1 MKRYNSCH
9 LERCINTLVATN
21 CSVSFKEIKYN
32 KEILLLAIYATCVY
46 KNKHQL
52 VCFCSVQFVST
63 QNAKDH
69 RWSMNRLKI
78 SWWTNRQSEL
88 RGVATGGFP
97 SVCVKART
105 KARSSSRRSSTSTN
119 HQTKIATKIN
129 LQLSSSRR
137 LIMLQKSS
145 SAHGLRAYYHSF
157 LPVQIKCHRYEGG

>member
-63 QNAKDH
+63 QNTDKDH

-78 SWWTNRQSEL
+78 SWGTNRQSEL
-88 RGVATGGFP
+88 RGVVSHP
-97 SVCVKART
+97 CVSRPGRRLDQVRGDHQLPRIIKPR
-105 KARSSSRRSSTSTN
+105 SRRKSTFIYHQVDALSCCRN
-119 HQTKIATKIN
+119 HQVRMDCALIIIPFCRYKWNAI
-129 LQLSSSRR
+129 QLT
-137 LIMLQKSS
+137 
-145 SAHGLRAYYHSF
+145 SA
-157 LPVQIKCHRYEGG
+157 

>member
-1 MKRYNSCH
+1 M
-9 LERCINTLVATN
+9 RCNLLIAIADCCVYENI
-21 CSVSFKEIKYN
+21 SVSASVTCN
-32 KEILLLAIYATCVY
+32 LLARR
-46 KNKHQL
+46 
-52 VCFCSVQFVST
+52 VQIKTTADQWIDF
-63 QNAKDH
+63 K
-69 RWSMNRLKI
+69 K
-78 SWWTNRQSEL
+78 SWGTNRQSEL

-105 KARSSSRRSSTSTN
+105 KARSSSRRSSTTTN

-157 LPVQIKCHRYEGG
+157 LPVQIKCHTVRHIKLYGSDN